1 MLIGAFVAILA
12 GLLASRY
19 VYSQLKRAQQVKP
32 VKVVKVVVAAVPMQL
47 GARLQPQQLRLADW
61 PEAAPLPGTFTRIE
75 DCVGRALITSVVENE
90 PILDQ
95 KLAPREAGAGLPAA
109 IPQGF
114 RAVAVRVDDVVDV
127 AGFVAPG
134 TMVDVLMTGDLEAS
148 AGSRNS
154 VTRTILEDVRVL
166 AAGQKVE
173 QDKEG
178 KPQTVSVVTLL
189 VDPEQ
194 ADKLAMASTEGKI
207 HLALRNTIDTSEANP
222 LPVYRE
228 ALLVGFTPAPKAVGR
243 RVEKV
248 KPAADPTIAVEVI
261 RGEKRETQQFPE
273 Q

>member
-1 MLIGAFVAILA
+1 MLIGAVVAILA

-32 VKVVKVVVAAVPMQL
+32 VKVVKVVVAALPMQL
-47 GARLQPQQLRLADW
+47 GARVQPQQLRLADW
-61 PEAAPLPGTFTRIE
+61 PDADPLPGTFTRIE
-75 DCVGRALITSVVENE
+75 DVVGRALITSVVENE

-134 TMVDVLMTGDLEAS
+134 TMVDVLMTGDLEGG
-148 AGSRNS
+148 GSRNS

-207 HLALRNTIDTSEANP
+207 HLALRNTIDTSQANP
-222 LPVYRE
+222 VPVYRE
-228 ALLVGFTPAPKAVGR
+228 ALLVGFVPAPKTAGR
-243 RVEKV
+243 RVEKS
-248 KPAADPTIAVEVI
+248 KPAADPTVAVEVI